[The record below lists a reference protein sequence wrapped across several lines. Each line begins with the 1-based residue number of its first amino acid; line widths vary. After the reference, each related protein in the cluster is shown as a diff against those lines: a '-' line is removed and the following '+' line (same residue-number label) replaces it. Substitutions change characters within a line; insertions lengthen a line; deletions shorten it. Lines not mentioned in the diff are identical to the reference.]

1 METLGHNYLHHEM
14 FYGFFFF
21 FFEAEEFSLEPYHL
35 V

>member
-21 FFEAEEFSLEPYHL
+21 FEAEEFSLEPYHL

>member
-14 FYGFFFF
+14 FYGGF